1 MNEIIKELFNTNELV
16 ETYTNPNDCDKFGVG
31 YITACTDDEFLI
43 HTFQENDLDDGYYVK
58 RNDSMIRI
66 QRNTIYLNNKLQLI
80 KPKAEMDNL
89 PKGYWPDLDL
99 FDVVLNLCQKKHL
112 VTQVGVEYDF
122 VSVGFV
128 KNISDDVVEL
138 ENINCDGKPDGITY
152 LRWENINYV
161 GFGGVDEERRAL
173 LYKKWARTQ
182 E

>member
-1 MNEIIKELFNTNELV
+1 
-16 ETYTNPNDCDKFGVG
+16 
-31 YITACTDDEFLI
+31 
-43 HTFQENDLDDGYYVK
+43 
-58 RNDSMIRI
+58 MIRI